1 MAAIA
6 ANLAAQWLNVALKQT
21 ASMVSPATLGLALA
35 LGAPTSVSISE
46 IGSGSGYTPQ
56 SLTMSSVA
64 ANGTIASNAG
74 ALTYGPFSSIQ
85 AISGVA
91 VKDTLGLAGSAG
103 NVGNM
108 IVFGLLATA
117 RTVSAGDS
125 LTIAAA
131 ALTVSL
137 S

>member
-74 ALTYGPFSSIQ
+74 ALTPRMDFSSP
-85 AISGVA
+85 
-91 VKDTLGLAGSAG
+91 
-103 NVGNM
+103 
-108 IVFGLLATA
+108 
-117 RTVSAGDS
+117 
-125 LTIAAA
+125 
-131 ALTVSL
+131 
-137 S
+137 